1 MSAKFEFDT
10 TVWNRL
16 VEHLG
21 GENAQRAERAM
32 IRAAAQ
38 RLYKQTESNIR
49 SLFPNST
56 NRNPNYND
64 TIAEGLRMRIGK
76 NTEYETEAIVHVMGT
91 PKSGSQTYKLR
102 FFEGGTKERIKGHSR
117 GRIEPMNFFQS
128 AVNQTNGEVQD
139 IMRNELEKYL
149 EKIHNGQ

>member
-10 TVWNRL
+10 AVWNRL
-16 VEHLG
+16 VEQLG

-38 RLYKQTESNIR
+38 RLYKQAQSNLH
-49 SLFPNST
+49 SSFTKST
-56 NRNPNYND
+56 NRNPKYND

-76 NTEYETEAIVHVMGT
+76 NTEFETEAIVHVMGT
-91 PKSGSQTYKLR
+91 RKSGSQTYKLR
-102 FFEGGTKERIKGHSR
+102 FFEGGTKERTKGHSR
-117 GRIEPMNFFQS
+117 GRIQPMYFFQS

-149 EKIHNGQ
+149 AKIQDGQ

>member
-16 VEHLG
+16 VKNLG

-38 RLYKQTESNIR
+38 RLYKQAESNIR

-64 TIAEGLRMRIGK
+64 TIAEGLRMRIRK
-76 NTEYETEAIVHVMGT
+76 NTEYET
-91 PKSGSQTYKLR
+91 
-102 FFEGGTKERIKGHSR
+102 
-117 GRIEPMNFFQS
+117 
-128 AVNQTNGEVQD
+128 
-139 IMRNELEKYL
+139 
-149 EKIHNGQ
+149 